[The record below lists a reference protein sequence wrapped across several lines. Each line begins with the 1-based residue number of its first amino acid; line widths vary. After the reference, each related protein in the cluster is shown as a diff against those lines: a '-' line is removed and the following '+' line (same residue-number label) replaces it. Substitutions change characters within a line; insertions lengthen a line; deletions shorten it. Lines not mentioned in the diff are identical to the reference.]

1 MHFRGLH
8 PLQFTLLA
16 LSPTWATAQP
26 FELTFWPS
34 PAAATDPRVTRTL
47 EHPCGEVVMAKV
59 SKIPPYKKDGVLI
72 PERVFE
78 LDARNRIVAEW
89 AMPVD
94 STVRAVKGSSLVVQH
109 GTSTY
114 EITRRGE
121 IKLFD
126 ANGDLPESK
135 PFECK
140 TPSALE
146 PSAYARCERFK
157 DLQSKRFRI
166 LSYEMA
172 CT

>member
-1 MHFRGLH
+1 MRFRGSHL
-8 PLQFTLLA
+8 LLLA
-16 LSPTWATAQP
+16 LLALAPLSVSAQP

-34 PAAATDPRVTRTL
+34 PSAATDPRVTKVL
-47 EHPCGEVVMAKV
+47 EHPCGEVVMANV
-59 SKIPPYKKDGVLI
+59 RTVPPYRKDGVLI

-78 LDARNRIVAEW
+78 LDASSRVVAEW

-94 STVRAVKGSSLVVQH
+94 STVRAVRGSSLVVQH

-114 EITRRGE
+114 EITRRGQ

-126 ANGDLPESK
+126 AKGGLPESK

-140 TPSALE
+140 IPKALE
-146 PSAYARCERFK
+146 PSAYATCERFQ
-157 DLQSKRFRI
+157 DLRSKKIRV